1 MSEIFSL
8 IAGACITDALLNS
21 CPGSVTRLP
30 ACNCGWQHGIPDMS
44 ADVPVPV
51 ATPRRLTVPA
61 VVLVVVVVL
70 SFVWGLAMFLVGQ
83 RSVEI
88 TVTNPNDAA
97 VLAVSGLLRVDQ
109 VIAQGDFV
117 TAREELARLQIPGTR
132 LSQTLVALRTDYMQK
147 IEAERAAVSA
157 AEQIAKTPAAI
168 AARLAAHLWQINV
181 PGLAWQDP
189 LLLPPTSATS
199 AVTAEKTVILV
210 LPSERFGAEVFIPL
224 ARITHPHVAQRV
236 YVLHPT
242 KGLLRSDDAGV
253 TWRTGVAALQNL
265 SGTKLAFTSGDDPG
279 LVIIGETMWLFADRD
294 AAYFMVPTE

>member
-1 MSEIFSL
+1 
-8 IAGACITDALLNS
+8 
-21 CPGSVTRLP
+21 
-30 ACNCGWQHGIPDMS
+30 MS

-70 SFVWGLAMFLVGQ
+70 SFVWGLVMFLVGQ

-88 TVTNPNDAA
+88 AVANPNDAA

-109 VIAQGDFV
+109 GIAQNDFGS
-117 TAREELARLQIPGTR
+117 AREELTRLQIPGTR
-132 LSQTLVALRTDYMQK
+132 LRETIVTLRTDYMQK
-147 IEAERAAVSA
+147 IEAERAAVVA
-157 AEQIAKTPAAI
+157 AVQAEKTPGAI

-199 AVTAEKTVILV
+199 PVPSEQTVVPV
-210 LPSERFGAEVFIPL
+210 LSSERFGAEIFIPL
-224 ARITHPHVAQRV
+224 ARIVHPHVAQRV

-242 KGLLRSDDAGV
+242 KGLLRSDDAGLN
-253 TWRTGVAALQNL
+253 WRTGVAALQRL
-265 SGTKLAFTSGDDPG
+265 TGTKLAFTSGEDPA
-279 LVIIGETMWLFADRD
+279 LVIIGETIWLFADRE
-294 AAYFMVPTE
+294 AAYFMLPTE